1 MNNLK
6 QQILD
11 LFQTWYEENYP
22 VDWTT
27 YKAELDKAYKLLTKI
42 YNITK
47 NYEEKETSNND

>member
-42 YNITK
+42 YNATK
-47 NYEEKETSNND
+47 NYEEKEASNSD